1 MGDGVMYFRTIVSE
15 RLRASRAAAYML
27 IALLLASG
35 PAAAQDWMEY
45 AYPDLAFSVAFP
57 AEPKVE
63 MTTYQVPDG
72 RAFEARIYS
81 VTRDTGLFK
90 LTIVELPD
98 TGIDNDALI
107 NHAVR
112 TMTQGSEIK
121 LDIQHRIRQVY
132 GRQLTIKGTDGSYSY
147 LAAFLHKKRLYQI
160 EGKAFVAGG
169 HAEVDAMIFHQSLD
183 LT

>member
-1 MGDGVMYFRTIVSE
+1 MYFRTIVS
-15 RLRASRAAAYML
+15 RLLPATTCAAGAL
-27 IALLLASG
+27 VALLLAGG

-45 AYPDLAFSVAFP
+45 AYPDLFFSVAFP

-63 MTTYQVPDG
+63 MTTYPVADG

-81 VTRDTGLFK
+81 VTRDTGVFK

-98 TGIDNDALI
+98 AGIDNDALI
-107 NHAVR
+107 SHAVR

-132 GRQLTIKGTDGSYSY
+132 GRQLTIAGADGSYAY

-169 HAEVDAMIFHQSLD
+169 YAEVDAMIFHQSLD

>member
-1 MGDGVMYFRTIVSE
+1 MGMMNFRTIAMVGLRRVSTC
-15 RLRASRAAAYML
+15 AAG
-27 IALLLASG
+27 ALVALFFAGG

-63 MTTYQVPDG
+63 MTTYQVADG
-72 RAFEARIYS
+72 RAFEARIIS

-98 TGIDNDALI
+98 AGIDNDALI
-107 NHAVR
+107 NYAVR

-121 LDIQHRIRQVY
+121 FETQHRIRQVY
-132 GRQLTIKGTDGSYSY
+132 GRQLSIAGADGSHSY
-147 LAAFLHKKRLYQI
+147 LAAFLHK
-160 EGKAFVAGG
+160 
-169 HAEVDAMIFHQSLD
+169 
-183 LT
+183 